1 MLGELG
7 LVEIDAAGV
16 RAVAGAERRE
26 LDASPLYRAAR
37 ERLAQEEEF
46 LGRALTLDL
55 TARVTVAV

>member
-1 MLGELG
+1 
-7 LVEIDAAGV
+7 V